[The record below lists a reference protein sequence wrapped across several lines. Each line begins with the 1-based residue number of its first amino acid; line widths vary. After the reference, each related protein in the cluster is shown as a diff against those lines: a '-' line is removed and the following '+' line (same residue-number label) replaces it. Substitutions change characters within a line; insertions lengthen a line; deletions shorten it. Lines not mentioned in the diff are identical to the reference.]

1 MQNKYWAIALCA
13 GWSSVA
19 IQANASEFDQYLQEK
34 AIIDG
39 KFKIQKK
46 TELNELLAVLSAED
60 SRTLPLQIDQ
70 NTIIEQLHLS
80 ANKTTLKGMIITPDF
95 SQFEQDLGRRE
106 VTKVIRNNLL
116 KNCDIFFEHRYQ
128 IANPYKVELSL
139 SSQTQTYKTDISQ
152 KDCKLK

>member
-1 MQNKYWAIALCA
+1 
-13 GWSSVA
+13 
-19 IQANASEFDQYLQEK
+19 
-34 AIIDG
+34 
-39 KFKIQKK
+39 
-46 TELNELLAVLSAED
+46 
-60 SRTLPLQIDQ
+60 LQIDQ

-139 SSQTQTYKTDISQ
+139 SSETHTYNMDISQ
-152 KDCKLK
+152 KDCKVK